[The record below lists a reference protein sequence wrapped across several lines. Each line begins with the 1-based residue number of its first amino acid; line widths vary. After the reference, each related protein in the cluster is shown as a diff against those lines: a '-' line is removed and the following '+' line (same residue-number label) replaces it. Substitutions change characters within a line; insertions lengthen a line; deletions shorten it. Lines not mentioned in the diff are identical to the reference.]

1 MTASKL
7 GRARVGY
14 LTVSPGLDLKHDK
27 AQLNVAIEQL
37 RREARERLT
46 GAGLELLGE
55 PTAMVVEGTAITMDD
70 PVAKEEYTWG
80 PSVGIF
86 IEVHVRNPRPGADPG
101 EI

>member
-1 MTASKL
+1 
-7 GRARVGY
+7 
-14 LTVSPGLDLKHDK
+14 
-27 AQLNVAIEQL
+27 
-37 RREARERLT
+37 
-46 GAGLELLGE
+46 
-55 PTAMVVEGTAITMDD
+55 MVVEGTAITMDD